1 MRQTK
6 KRSKPQ
12 LIQAMIDAFKQPDI
26 RSKLLFTLIILVI
39 FRIIAHISMPGIDQS
54 ALQGVYDKSPVSGML
69 DLIAGGSLSKMSVV
83 ALGVYPYIT
92 ATIIIQ
98 VLSPVIPRLQQLSR
112 EGEAGKAK
120 LNKYTH
126 WLTVPLAMFNA
137 YGQLMLL
144 SRGTDPVLTNIGLS
158 GDKLLPTVSMVLAM
172 TAGTMFLVWLGERI
186 SERGIGNGISMII
199 FANIVANIYPT
210 IQRFTSIPDWGGLG
224 WFIIF
229 AVIIFF
235 AVVIFTE
242 AQRRI
247 PVQYSK
253 SVFRGGR
260 MYKQGGASHI
270 PLRVNSA
277 GMIPIIF
284 SMAFLMLPAT
294 IASYWPSNGVAIWIS
309 KWLGTTEPFYWIAFF
324 LLVVFFSFFYT
335 YTVFQQ
341 QNLAESLQKQGGF
354 IPGIRPGK
362 PTKKY
367 LMGVIFRI
375 TWGGAIFLGLIAIM
389 PYIAY
394 LISNN
399 QQIMVTIS
407 ATAMLILVGVTLDT
421 MRQLE
426 SQLMQRRYDSFIK

>member
-1 MRQTK
+1 MRQAK

-12 LIQAMIDAFKQPDI
+12 LLQAVLDAFKQPDI
-26 RSKLLFTLIILVI
+26 RSKLLFTFFILVV
-39 FRIIAHISMPGIDQS
+39 FRVIAVIALPGVDQA
-54 ALQGVYDKSPVSGML
+54 ALANIYSENEYLGLM
-69 DLIAGGSLSKMSVV
+69 DLISGGSLRKMSVV

-92 ATIIIQ
+92 STIIIQ
-98 VLSPVIPRLQQLSR
+98 VLTPVIPRLQQLSR
-112 EGEAGKAK
+112 EGQAGRAK
-120 LNKYTH
+120 INQYTH
-126 WLTVPLAMFNA
+126 WLTIPLAMLNG

-144 SRGTDPVLTNIGLS
+144 QQGGAVSNIGLS
-158 GDKLLPTVSMVLAM
+158 GSALLPTVSMVLAL

-186 SERGIGNGISMII
+186 SEKGIGNGISMII
-199 FANIVANIYPT
+199 FANIVASVYPNF
-210 IQRFTSIPDWGGLG
+210 QRFASTNNWGGFA
-224 WFIIF
+224 WFIVF
-229 AVIIFF
+229 AAIIFG

-260 MYKQGGASHI
+260 MYKQGGSNFI

-284 SMAFLMLPAT
+284 SNAFLMLPSVLSGWFQGNRAFD
-294 IASYWPSNGVAIWIS
+294 WIGR
-309 KWLGTTEPFYWIAFF
+309 WLGTGEPFYWIALFI
-324 LLVVFFSFFYT
+324 LVVAFSFFYT

-362 PTKKY
+362 PTHKY

-375 TWGGAIFLGLIAIM
+375 TWGGAIFLGIIAIM
-389 PYIAY
+389 PYIARW
-394 LISNN
+394 ISGDET
-399 QQIMVTIS
+399 MLVTVS

-426 SQLMQRRYDSFIK
+426 SQLVMRRYDGFIK